1 MPVLSPTLPPQAVE
15 VRSLWDVEETAV
27 SQGLEGQQVREQLEN
42 VSQHWRQQSL
52 AALVTAPSDLLDQ
65 MSSYRHPPFERVGTR
80 RVRYV
85 GIRDL
90 TPRHI
95 ECDFDEATNE

>member
-1 MPVLSPTLPPQAVE
+1 MPVLIPVPPQAAE
-15 VRSLWDVEETAV
+15 VRSIWDVEETAV
-27 SQGLEGQQVREQLEN
+27 SQGLEGQQVREQIED

-65 MSSYRHPPFERVGTR
+65 LRSYRHPPFERVGKR

-85 GIRDL
+85 AIRDL
-90 TPRHI
+90 KPPRI
-95 ECDFDEATNE
+95 EYDFDEDTNE

>member
-1 MPVLSPTLPPQAVE
+1 MPVLTTALPPQAVE

-27 SQGLEGQQVREQLEN
+27 SQGLEGRQVREEIEN
-42 VSQHWRQQSL
+42 VSQHWRQQPL
-52 AALVTAPSDLLDQ
+52 VALVIAPSDLPDQ
-65 MSSYRHPPFERVGTR
+65 MSSYRHPPFERAGTR

-95 ECDFDEATNE
+95 ECDFDEDTNG